1 MVSVASSESSDAQ
14 DRVLGSAPG
23 AVALDASR
31 TLTAATADRRRVADA
46 MITCPVTYGPE
57 SPAEKIRVFFRD
69 DHRHM
74 ALIVAPDGQLITTI
88 ERPDLA
94 AATPSSAPVA
104 KLGTLIGR
112 TAGPADPLAAA
123 TAALLREGRRRLAV
137 VDDSGRLLGL
147 LCLKKDGTGYCSD
160 EDIRER
166 GQRVPPLFVSAE

>member
-1 MVSVASSESSDAQ
+1 MV
-14 DRVLGSAPG
+14 G
-23 AVALDASR
+23 
-31 TLTAATADRRRVADA
+31 
-46 MITCPVTYGPE
+46 CPKTHGPE
-57 SPAEKIRVFFRD
+57 SGLEKIRAFFAD
-69 DHRHM
+69 DHLHM
-74 ALIVAPDGQLITTI
+74 ALIVAADGRLVTTI

-94 AATPSSAPVA
+94 AATSSSAPAA

-160 EDIRER
+160 KGIR
-166 GQRVPPLFVSAE
+166 QRAQRAA